1 MMHHLAGPWHYAFFR
16 HGMLAALLAGGL
28 SGLIGIYVVLRR
40 MSYIGHGLSHAIFGG
55 AVVGYSLGASF
66 YVFGGLWGA
75 LSALLISSVS
85 RTRRVSADAAI
96 GIITTGSFALGVA
109 IISRGHSFTRNF
121 EAALFGNILG
131 VTSTD
136 LSVLG
141 AVSVAVAVSVFFLY
155 KELLFVTFDAE
166 VAPAFGV
173 RLGLVDIVFSIV
185 LAAAIIATMRVLGVT
200 LIAAA
205 IVTPAVV
212 ARLATDSF
220 ARMLGL
226 ATLIGT
232 LCGGIGMYVS
242 YYCDIASGA
251 TITLTATAL
260 FAIVFAVTQLRD
272 RYRRTRAARTRTV
285 ARATPSLIPTRSI
298 RLPTPTSAHASGA
311 MRRPGRTATPARS
324 ESE

>member
-1 MMHHLAGPWHYAFFR
+1 MMRQLTDPWQYAFFR
-16 HGMLAALLAGGL
+16 HGMLAAVLAGAL
-28 SGLIGIYVVLRR
+28 AGLIGVYVVLRR

-55 AVVGYSLGASF
+55 AVVGYSLGSNF

-75 LSALLISSVS
+75 MSALLISAVS
-85 RTRRVSADAAI
+85 RTRKVGADAAI

-131 VTSTD
+131 VTNTD
-136 LSVLG
+136 LDVLAG
-141 AVSVAVAVSVFFLY
+141 VSVAVGLAIFFLY
-155 KELLFVTFDAE
+155 KQLLFVTFDDE
-166 VAPAFGV
+166 VAAAFGV
-173 RLGLVDIVFSIV
+173 RTGLVDVIFSVV

-212 ARLATDSF
+212 ARLTTDSF

-226 ATLIGT
+226 AVIIGA
-232 LCGGIGMYVS
+232 LCGATGMYVS
-242 YYCDIASGA
+242 YYYDVASGA

-260 FAIVFAVTQLRD
+260 FAVVFAVTQLRH
-272 RYRRTRAARTRTV
+272 RYGGTHTMPDDLRPMIDGHGIALGEPDVAATLTR
-285 ARATPSLIPTRSI
+285 PPTTQGQY
-298 RLPTPTSAHASGA
+298 PP
-311 MRRPGRTATPARS
+311 RPGSHRQ
-324 ESE
+324 